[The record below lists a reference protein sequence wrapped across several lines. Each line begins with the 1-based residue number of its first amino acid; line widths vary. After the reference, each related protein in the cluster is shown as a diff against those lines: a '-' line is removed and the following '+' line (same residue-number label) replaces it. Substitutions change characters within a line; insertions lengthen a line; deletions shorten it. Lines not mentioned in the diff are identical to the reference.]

1 MELARLLAQ
10 IDDTLLA
17 ELFSANALTRARGYV
32 GRVRNVEAAGNQLQ
46 GLVQGSDP
54 APYRVSVRIERREFF
69 GEGSIE
75 LATRCTCPVGNRCKH
90 AAALILAARRPGVL
104 VDKPRDE
111 VLAWAR
117 TLGERIA
124 KAGTPK
130 KAAQAKEAIFYLC
143 SAWMSGEDA
152 EFSLLKARVSPA
164 GEPAGAIGEWYN
176 YEQALLKPPS
186 FVRDEDMQV
195 FRLLREASRR
205 EGGYGRP
212 VLRGA
217 AGRALLEAAL
227 ATGRTCL
234 ALDDSGRISRL
245 AAGPLRP
252 GRLEWIPGDGGLK
265 ARLAVEPVAE
275 LVIRT
280 EPPMYL
286 DATRGEAGPV
296 AIAGGAAI
304 TEILALPPL
313 APIELPV
320 VANALAQVAP
330 ELPQPLP
337 PGAAELPVLEA
348 PCEPLLQLHTLHC
361 WSWRKHR
368 GYPVDYAGRD
378 YDVAVPVFGYGEARF
393 EPGTAHDLATLADGR
408 AVRVK
413 RDTAREAL
421 AWRAFLQA
429 GFLPV
434 KAGWLVASGPRPEH
448 SYGLESEAHWTHFFA
463 LTAPGLRDAGWRI
476 ECPKDFRHRV
486 LVPTD
491 WHVDILDADGD
502 EGAAGWF
509 ELTLGIEVEG
519 RRVDLA
525 PMLHAVFR
533 QDPRW
538 LDRKQLEAIRDD
550 ARVVVQMQDGD
561 RIALPASRI
570 KPIARTL
577 VDLFD
582 SPAATLSV
590 SRFDAPRLAQTLA
603 EALGEDWQGD
613 GRARLEGW
621 LERIRG
627 AEKVKQV
634 KTPEGFALVL
644 RPYQLEGLAWL
655 QHLREHGLGGILA
668 DDMGLGKTAQTLAH
682 LLTEKHAGRLTKPVL
697 VVLPTSLVFN
707 WQREAERFAPAL
719 KVLSLRGSSR
729 ADAFARIP
737 EHDLC
742 LTTYP
747 LLWRDREQLSAHA
760 YHSLI
765 LDEAQTVK
773 NAASQAAQV
782 VRTLSAEHRLCLT
795 GTPLENH
802 LGELWSQFDFLLP
815 GFLGDAKDFAARWRS
830 PIEKRGDAVR
840 RDILARR
847 IAPFILRR
855 RKEEVAKELPPKT
868 IVVRSV
874 ELEGRQR
881 DLYETVRTTMDARIR
896 DEIAARGFARSQIVI
911 LDALLKLRQVCC
923 DPRLLKTEAAD
934 KVKER
939 AKLDLLMA
947 MLPELVE
954 EGRKLLLFS
963 QFTTMLGL
971 IAAELDARKIP
982 YVTLT
987 GDTVDRETPVRQFQD
1002 GPVPVFLISLKAGGV
1017 GLNLTAADTV
1027 IHFDPWWNPAVENQ
1041 ATDRAHRLGQ
1051 KKAVFVYKLVVA
1063 GSIEEKI
1070 LALQEKK
1077 AELAAGILAEDHEG
1091 TVKFGEDDI
1100 RALLAPLPD
1109 AKGDGEAPKKRG
1121 RPKQD

>member
-10 IDDTLLA
+10 IDDTLLG

-32 GRVRNVEAAGNQLQ
+32 GRVRNLETAGNQIQ
-46 GLVQGSDP
+46 ALVQGTEP
-54 APYRVSVRIERREFF
+54 VPYRVSVRVERKEFF
-69 GEGSIE
+69 GKSSIE
-75 LATRCTCPVGNRCKH
+75 LTTRCTCPVGNRCKH
-90 AAALILAARRPGVL
+90 AAAVILAARRPGAVQ
-104 VDKPRDE
+104 DKPRAE
-111 VLAWAR
+111 ILAWAK
-117 TLGERIA
+117 TLAERID
-124 KAGTPK
+124 KATAPRK
-130 KAAQAKEAIFYLC
+130 TIPAKEGIFYLC
-143 SAWMSGEDA
+143 SAWQNGDDA
-152 EFSLLKARVSPA
+152 EFSLLKARLGA
-164 GEPAGAIGEWYN
+164 NGEPVGAIGEWYN

-195 FRLLREASRR
+195 FRQLREMSRR
-205 EGGYGRP
+205 GGGYGRP
-212 VLRGA
+212 VLRGTE
-217 AGRALLEAAL
+217 GRALLEAAL

-234 ALDDSGRISRL
+234 ALDDSGRISPL
-245 AAGPLRP
+245 TAGSARP
-252 GRLEWIPGDGGLK
+252 GQLDWAPVDGGLK
-265 ARLAVEPVAE
+265 ARLVVEPAAQ

-280 EPPMYL
+280 DPPMYL
-286 DATRGEAGPV
+286 DATRCEAGRV
-296 AIAGGAAI
+296 AIEGTAAI
-304 TEILALPPL
+304 TEVLALPPL
-313 APIELPV
+313 SPVELPV
-320 VANALAQVAP
+320 VARALAQVAP
-330 ELPQPLP
+330 DLPTPQP
-337 PGAAELPVLEA
+337 PGAATLPLLDA
-348 PCEPLLQLHTLHC
+348 PCQPLLHLQTLQC

-368 GYPVDYAGRD
+368 GYGVDYAGRE
-378 YDVAVPVFGYGEARF
+378 YDVAVPAFAYGEARF
-393 EPGTAHDLATLADGR
+393 EPGSIHDVTALPDGR

-413 RDTAREAL
+413 RDPAREEA
-421 AWRAFLQA
+421 AWRALLGA
-429 GFLPV
+429 GFQPV
-434 KAGWLVASGPRPEH
+434 KPAWLVTTGPRPEGML
-448 SYGLESEAHWTHFFA
+448 GLESETHWSHFFT
-463 LTAPGLRDAGWRI
+463 LTAPALREAGWQI
-476 ECPKDFRHRV
+476 DCPKDFRHRV

-491 WHVDILDADGD
+491 WHVDIADADTD
-502 EGAAGWF
+502 EGEGNGW
-509 ELTLGIEVEG
+509 LQVSLGIEVDG
-519 RRVDLA
+519 RRIDLA

-550 ARVVVQMQDGD
+550 ARVLVQLEEGE
-561 RIALPASRI
+561 RVALPAGRI
-570 KPIARTL
+570 KPLARTL

-582 SPAATLSV
+582 SPSASIKV
-590 SRFDAPRLAQTLA
+590 SRFDAPRLA
-603 EALGEDWQGD
+603 EALADGWQGD
-613 GRARLEGW
+613 AQAVLDGMI
-621 LERIRG
+621 ERIRG
-627 AEKVKQV
+627 AGQIAPVAA
-634 KTPEGFALVL
+634 PEGFALDL
-644 RPYQLEGLAWL
+644 RPYQLEGLSWL
-655 QHLREHGLGGILA
+655 QHLRAHGFGGILA

-682 LLTEKHAGRLTKPVL
+682 LLTEKHAGRLDKPAL

-707 WQREAERFAPAL
+707 WQREAERFAPQL
-719 KVLSLRGSSR
+719 RVLSLRGSGR
-729 ADAFARIP
+729 AANFEKIP
-737 EHDLC
+737 AHDVC

-747 LLWRDREQLSAHA
+747 LLWRDREQLAAHA

-782 VRTLSAEHRLCLT
+782 VRTLRAEHRLCLT

-815 GFLGDAKDFAARWRS
+815 GFLGDTKDFAARWRT
-830 PIEKRGDAVR
+830 PIEKRGDTVR
-840 RDILARR
+840 REILARR

-881 DLYETVRTTMDARIR
+881 DLYETVRATMDERIR
-896 DEIAARGFARSQIVI
+896 DEIAARGYARSQIVI

-923 DPRLLKTEAAD
+923 DPRLIHTDAAA

-939 AKLDLLMA
+939 AKLDLLMD

-971 IAAELDARKIP
+971 IAAELDARKIR
-982 YVTLT
+982 YVVLT
-987 GDTVDRETPVRQFQD
+987 GDTVDRETPVREFQD

-1051 KKAVFVYKLVVA
+1051 TKAVFVYKLVVA

-1077 AELAAGILAEDHEG
+1077 ADLAAGILAEDHEG

-1100 RALLAPLPD
+1100 RALLTPLPEVQSE
-1109 AKGDGEAPKKRG
+1109 AKKPG
-1121 RPKQD
+1121 RPRKG